1 MLWLTTLITENE
13 VIRVV
18 AKAVLLPN
26 DGISLL
32 PSGAVTNAQIKN
44 RMYVIILTVPKA
56 NAFSYIFQIL
66 TATVTKKMEKAH
78 KGAIT
83 SYYPIKA

>member
-1 MLWLTTLITENE
+1 

-18 AKAVLLPN
+18 VKAVLLPK

-44 RMYVIILTVPKA
+44 RIYVIMLTVPKA
-56 NAFSYIFQIL
+56 NAFSSIFQIL
-66 TATVTKKMEKAH
+66 TATVARKMKKAH
-78 KGAIT
+78 KGAIM
-83 SYYPIKA
+83 SDYPIIA